1 MHSLRNTAIAAVLFA
16 APLYAG
22 AAATTLASIS
32 PSSAE
37 QRSVPD
43 DAAIRPYHIAIP
55 QAALDDL
62 RKRVRATRWPD
73 KETVT
78 DQSQGVQLARIQ
90 ALVQYW
96 GSDYD
101 WRKIETKLNSLNK
114 GGHFAAWEQPELF
127 AAELRAAFKPL
138 R

>member
-16 APLYAG
+16 VPLYAN
-22 AAATTLASIS
+22 AATSALASIN

-37 QRSVPD
+37 QHLVRD

-96 GSDYD
+96 GLTTTGARS
-101 WRKIETKLNSLNK
+101 RRSSTRCRSSLRRSM
-114 GGHFAAWEQPELF
+114 GWTSISFT
-127 AAELRAAFKPL
+127 
-138 R
+138 